1 MFPKLELN
9 EQNIDDYISEVSK
22 KKINI
27 SLEIGFGS
35 GENLL
40 NLINTSEKNRF
51 FIGCEPYLNGLASF
65 ISNLEVE
72 KYNKIRLFK
81 SDIRE
86 LFLHLSKQIFDEIFI
101 LYPDPWPKVR
111 HEKRRILNK
120 ENLNLLLSKLKING
134 KVFIATDVKNYFDS
148 IYKLFESNVNVKI
161 TNLNNI
167 YLRPKKIIITRY
179 EKKAL
184 SKKIKPLYLEIKKIL
199 D

>member
-1 MFPKLELN
+1 MELN
-9 EQNIDDYISEVSK
+9 EKNINDYISEVYQ
-22 KKINI
+22 KKINV

-40 NLINTSEKNRF
+40 NLINKSEKNRY
-51 FIGCEPYLNGLASF
+51 FIGCEPYLNGVASF

-72 KYNKIRLFK
+72 KYQKIRLFK

-86 LFLHLSKQIFDEIFI
+86 LLSNLSKQIFDEIFI
-101 LYPDPWPKVR
+101 LYPDPWPKAR

-120 ENLNLLLSKLKING
+120 ENLNLFLSKLKING
-134 KVFIATDVKNYFDS
+134 KIFIATDVTNYFDS
-148 IYKLFESNVNVKI
+148 IYKLLENNVNVKI
-161 TNLNNI
+161 INLNNF
-167 YLRPKKIIITRY
+167 YLRPKKIISTRY

-184 SKKIKPLYLEIKKIL
+184 SKNIKPLYLEVKKIL

>member
-1 MFPKLELN
+1 M
-9 EQNIDDYISEVSK
+9 
-22 KKINI
+22 
-27 SLEIGFGS
+27 EIGFGS

-40 NLINTSEKNRF
+40 NLINKSEKNRF
-51 FIGCEPYLNGLASF
+51 FIGCEPYLNGVASF

-72 KYNKIRLFK
+72 KYQKIRLFK

-86 LFLHLSKQIFDEIFI
+86 LLPHLSKQIFDEIYI
-101 LYPDPWPKVR
+101 LYPDPWPKTR

-120 ENLNLLLSKLKING
+120 ENLNLFLSKLKING
-134 KVFIATDVKNYFDS
+134 KLFIATDVKSYFES
-148 IYKLFESNVNVKI
+148 IYKLFESNVNVKVI
-161 TNLNNI
+161 NFNNF
-167 YLRPKKIIITRY
+167 YLRPKNIIVTRY

>member
-1 MFPKLELN
+1 M
-9 EQNIDDYISEVSK
+9 
-22 KKINI
+22 
-27 SLEIGFGS
+27 
-35 GENLL
+35 
-40 NLINTSEKNRF
+40 
-51 FIGCEPYLNGLASF
+51 ASF

-72 KYNKIRLFK
+72 KYKKIKLFK

-101 LYPDPWPKVR
+101 LYPDPWPKAR
-111 HEKRRILNK
+111 HEKRRILNR
-120 ENLNLLLSKLKING
+120 ENLSLLLSNLKING
-134 KVFIATDVKNYFDS
+134 KIFIATDVKKYFDS

-161 TNLNNI
+161 INFNNF

-184 SKKIKPLYLEIKKIL
+184 SNKVRPLYLEVKKIL

>member
-1 MFPKLELN
+1 
-9 EQNIDDYISEVSK
+9 
-22 KKINI
+22 
-27 SLEIGFGS
+27 
-35 GENLL
+35 
-40 NLINTSEKNRF
+40 
-51 FIGCEPYLNGLASF
+51 LASF

-72 KYNKIRLFK
+72 KYKKIKLFK

-101 LYPDPWPKVR
+101 LYPDPWPKAR
-111 HEKRRILNK
+111 HEKRRILNR
-120 ENLNLLLSKLKING
+120 ENLSLLLSNLKING
-134 KVFIATDVKNYFDS
+134 KIFIATDVKKYFDS

-161 TNLNNI
+161 INFNNF

-184 SKKIKPLYLEIKKIL
+184 SNKVRPLYLEVKKIL

>member
-1 MFPKLELN
+1 MLPELELN
-9 EQNIDDYISEVSK
+9 EKNINGYILEISK
-22 KKINI
+22 KKINV

-40 NLINTSEKNRF
+40 NLINIAENDRI

-65 ISNLEVE
+65 ISNLELE
-72 KYNKIRLFK
+72 KYAKIRLFK
-81 SDIRE
+81 NDIRE
-86 LFLHLSKQIFDEIFI
+86 LLLHLSKQIFDEIFI
-101 LYPDPWPKVR
+101 LYPDPWPKAR

-120 ENLNLLLSKLKING
+120 ENLNLFLSKLKVNG
-134 KVFIATDVKNYFDS
+134 KIFIATDVKNYFDS

-161 TNLNNI
+161 INNNDF
-167 YLRPKKIIITRY
+167 YSRPRKIISTRY

-184 SKKIKPLYLEIKKIL
+184 SKNIKPLYLEIKKIL